1 MHLPGALEK
10 ITASEMAKQAF
21 LTLNAKHE
29 AKTVGSTHDKKTIKE
44 SQLQYN

>member
-10 ITASEMAKQAF
+10 ITASENAKQAF

-29 AKTVGSTHDKKTIKE
+29 AKTVGSTHNVTTKR
-44 SQLQYN
+44 Q